1 MALRDGMTAAL
12 EAQIQYL
19 QVEGDNQIVINALK
33 GIIHIPWEI
42 HTLIQDVKPIIP
54 QFRSIYF
61 THVFRE
67 ANMAADW
74 MAKHGCF
81 FRSSCTYF
89 SPPCREFLFIL
100 VDDNLGRTLAKRIT

>member
-42 HTLIQDVKPIIP
+42 HTLIQDVKSVI
-54 QFRSIYF
+54 S
-61 THVFRE
+61 
-67 ANMAADW
+67 
-74 MAKHGCF
+74 
-81 FRSSCTYF
+81 
-89 SPPCREFLFIL
+89 
-100 VDDNLGRTLAKRIT
+100 